1 MTLALYI
8 NTKSNH
14 PPHIFQNMPAGIAHR
29 IATKS
34 RNEEI
39 FKQAEPPYKEALK
52 QSKFTDEAIENGWK
66 FSVKDPK
73 KAKKRKKGNTLRT
86 GLSMSLP

>member
-14 PPHIFQNMPAGIAHR
+14 PPHIFRNLPTGIAHK
-29 IATKS
+29 IATNS
-34 RNEEI
+34 SSEEI

-66 FSVKDPK
+66 YSVKDPK
-73 KAKKRKKGNTLRT
+73 KAKKKEER
-86 GLSMSLP
+86 